1 MLEFTSTSRPSTSPS
16 ICDLHVTRRFWAP
29 LLALTLLWSGTPA
42 SGVAAGIPHGSA
54 AHQALPSAVQAQ
66 AALGDLAVKGRAP
79 RTGYDRDLFGRG
91 WVDVDRNG
99 CDTRNDILRRDLR
112 ARTMQG
118 TCVVVSGRLQDPY
131 SARSVFF
138 VRGGASEVDI
148 DHVVALSDAWQKG
161 AQQWSAAKRVAF
173 ANDPLN
179 LLAADASLN
188 RAKGDS
194 DAASW
199 LPPRRASWCSY
210 VARQIA
216 VKRKYELWVTAAEKS
231 AMERVLSGCPGQR
244 LPAPGPQP
252 TEASN
257 LGPIATVTPS
267 PASTGTRPLD
277 PRFTSCSAAKAAGIT
292 RTYVRGVDPE
302 YVWYRDADGDGR
314 VCE

>member
-1 MLEFTSTSRPSTSPS
+1 MSRGTRPALLIAALLLTSLAPQGAFT
-16 ICDLHVTRRFWAP
+16 A
-29 LLALTLLWSGTPA
+29 
-42 SGVAAGIPHGSA
+42 VATATAQEA
-54 AHQALPSAVQAQ
+54 APSAVRAT
-66 AALGDLAVKGRAP
+66 AALDDLAVKGRAP

-112 ARTMQG
+112 GRTMQG
-118 TCVVVSGRLQDPY
+118 ACMVLSGRLQDPY
-131 SARSVFF
+131 SARPVFF

-161 AQQWSAAKRVAF
+161 AQQWSSAKRVAF

-179 LLAADASLN
+179 LLATDASLN

-199 LPPRRASWCSY
+199 LPPRRASWCGY

-216 VKRKYELWVTAAEKS
+216 VKRKYELWVTSAEKS
-231 AMERVLSGCPGQR
+231 AMRRVLNACPRRR

-257 LGPIATVTPS
+257 LGPQPDPTVTPV
-267 PASTGTRPLD
+267 PSTSTTRLLD
-277 PRFTSCSAAKAAGIT
+277 PRFPSCTAARASGYT
-292 RTYVRGVDPE
+292 RIYVRGVDPE
-302 YVWYRDADGDGR
+302 YEWYRDADSDGL